1 MSSIAFDTL
10 AYSKT
15 LREAGFSEKQAE
27 ALANAQNNAFAEMVN
42 ASSIATRGDIAR
54 LEKQMAE
61 MEARMTKAMYNA
73 FFGFAGVIIAI
84 VAVAVAILK

>member
-27 ALANAQNNAFAEMVN
+27 ALANAQNNAFAEMVLPGSPLPSLPLP
-42 ASSIATRGDIAR
+42 SSNDPLSALDLPGSRP
-54 LEKQMAE
+54 
-61 MEARMTKAMYNA
+61 
-73 FFGFAGVIIAI
+73 
-84 VAVAVAILK
+84 

>member
-42 ASSIATRGDIAR
+42 ASSIAI
-54 LEKQMAE
+54 
-61 MEARMTKAMYNA
+61 
-73 FFGFAGVIIAI
+73 
-84 VAVAVAILK
+84 VAVAILK

>member
-42 ASSIATRGDIAR
+42 ASSIATR
-54 LEKQMAE
+54 
-61 MEARMTKAMYNA
+61 
-73 FFGFAGVIIAI
+73 
-84 VAVAVAILK
+84 AILPGLKSRWPKWKRA